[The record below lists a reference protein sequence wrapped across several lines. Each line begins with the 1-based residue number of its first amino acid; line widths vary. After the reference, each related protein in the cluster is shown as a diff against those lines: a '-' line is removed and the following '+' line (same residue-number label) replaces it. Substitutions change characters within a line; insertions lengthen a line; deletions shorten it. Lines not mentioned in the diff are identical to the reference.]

1 MQVHSAR
8 VGPTRLIS
16 RIGALS
22 LAGLLAGCYG
32 CTLIGCNN
40 RLSFD
45 PGMDLLPGVAYEVEA
60 CLDDRC
66 EEGVLQASGPP
77 IDKAGLHGNLSLW
90 ADTDLVE
97 FMLGDGDFGGSHHI
111 TFSLRNADGKT
122 LATFDQTIE
131 LTKYEPNGG
140 WPCGPT
146 CWSADIDV

>member
-8 VGPTRLIS
+8 VGRMRLIG

-60 CLDDRC
+60 CVDDRC
-66 EEGVLQASGPP
+66 EEGVLQAR
-77 IDKAGLHGNLSLW
+77 W
-90 ADTDLVE
+90 A
-97 FMLGDGDFGGSHHI
+97 
-111 TFSLRNADGKT
+111 AD
-122 LATFDQTIE
+122 
-131 LTKYEPNGG
+131 
-140 WPCGPT
+140 
-146 CWSADIDV
+146 